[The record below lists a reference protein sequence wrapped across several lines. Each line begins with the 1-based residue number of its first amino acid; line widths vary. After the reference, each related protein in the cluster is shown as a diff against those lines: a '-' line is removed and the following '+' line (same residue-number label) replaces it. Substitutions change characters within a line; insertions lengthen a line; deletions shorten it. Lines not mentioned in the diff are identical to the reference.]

1 MFRVL
6 ARADLVFL
14 AVRFLGRVA
23 KEAKNVALYGT
34 ALMILQPLSVF
45 LVFQLIDKNAL
56 TAVTSNV
63 PQSTMLFFILLPYAT
78 IFVSA
83 VTALAAWAT
92 SHVISLIWLG
102 REAATSSP
110 TVPSP
115 LR

>member
-23 KEAKNVALYGT
+23 KEAKNIALYGT
-34 ALMILQPLSVF
+34 VLMIVEPLVIS
-45 LVFQLIDKNAL
+45 LLFQFIDKNTL

-78 IFVSA
+78 IFMSA
-83 VTALAAWAT
+83 VTALATWAA

-102 REAATSSP
+102 RGAATSSP
-110 TVPSP
+110 TVPSR

>member
-23 KEAKNVALYGT
+23 KEAKNIALYGT

-45 LVFQLIDKNAL
+45 LVFQFIDKNAL

-78 IFVSA
+78 IFVFA
-83 VTALAAWAT
+83 VTALVTWVA

-102 REAATSSP
+102 RGAAAPSP